1 MRFKPRY
8 WVRGLVAVIAIVIA
22 TVVLGPT
29 LMLLSLF
36 TPAGRSLYTITRIWA
51 WICSKTLGVSASL
64 HGAEKIVPGS
74 SYVIMPNHQSNA
86 DILAL
91 LRMLPTPYRWVIK
104 KELVKIPIFGWAL
117 ARTGAVSLDRSNTAQ
132 SVERLRKSVDKLRGG
147 WSLLIY
153 PEGTRTK
160 DGNVQAFKKGG
171 FMLAVNTGIPILP
184 VTVNGAFKMLP
195 KTAYLPI
202 PGHITVTI
210 GDPIPTEGL
219 TPADVPQLMEKTRQA
234 VLKNF
239 DPEYD
244 PFTGT
249 SGAAMVSGGTTDMPA
264 GVRT

>member
-1 MRFKPRY
+1 
-8 WVRGLVAVIAIVIA
+8 LAVITVVIA
-22 TVVLGPT
+22 TGVLGP
-29 LMLLSLF
+29 LLILVSLF
-36 TPAGRSLYTITRIWA
+36 NSSGRAAYTIMCTWA
-51 WICSKTLGVSASL
+51 WVCSKVLGVSASL
-64 HGAEKIVPGS
+64 HGAEKIVPGT
-74 SYVIMPNHQSNA
+74 SYVITPNHQSNA

-91 LRMLPTPYRWVIK
+91 VRMLPTPYRWVIK
-104 KELVKIPIFGWAL
+104 KELVRIPVFGWAL

-132 SVERLRKSVDKLRGG
+132 SVERLRKSVDKLKGG

-153 PEGTRTK
+153 PEGTRTR

-202 PGHITVTI
+202 PGHVTITV

-219 TPADVPQLMEKTRQA
+219 TQADVPQLMERTRQA

-239 DPEYD
+239 DPDFD
-244 PFTGT
+244 PYSGTAGSLMTADGKTG
-249 SGAAMVSGGTTDMPA
+249 VPA